1 MSAIVIV
8 ESPAKAKTIEKFLG
22 KGFKVVATY
31 GHIRDLPSKNGS
43 VDTENDFEMSYE
55 ISKQSTKH
63 VTELAKSVKGAD
75 EILLATDPDR
85 EGEAISWHVLEV
97 LKKKRL
103 GVKDMSVKRVVFH
116 EITKKAIQNAVANA
130 RDIDMSMV
138 NAQQARRALDYLVG
152 FTLSP
157 LLWKKVRRGLSAGR
171 VQSVALRLVCE
182 RENEILAFQS
192 QEYWSIIANVNKE
205 QDIEAKFQARLV
217 VAESK
222 KLSKF
227 DIPDE
232 KRAKELVKAIENRS
246 LTISE
251 LTKKQSNRNP
261 SPPFITS
268 SLQQEASRKLGF
280 SAKKAMM
287 VAQKLYEGIKIP
299 FPDGHEEVVGL
310 ITYMR
315 TDSVNLA
322 TEAVDT
328 IRDLV
333 ASRYGQEFLPNKPRF
348 FKSSAKNAQEA
359 HEAVRPTDVNH
370 LPERLRKSLDNDQY
384 RLYELIWKRTMACQ
398 MAGAKI
404 DKVVATLSVDSSD
417 PKAPYSLRANG
428 SSVAFPGF
436 MKVYS
441 EGKDEVSLQDRNDDD
456 SNTMLPE
463 LAEGDKITIEQ
474 IIPQQH
480 FTEPPPRYTE
490 ASLVKVLESYGIG
503 RPSTYAPTMSTIQDR
518 GYVKLEQKK
527 FFPEDVGMV
536 VNRFLVEHF
545 EKYVDYH
552 FTAHLED
559 DLDAISRGEKEW
571 VPLLKDFWSPF
582 KSLIEDKDKTTTRA
596 QVTTENTEEKCP
608 ECSENLQIKLG
619 RYGRFMACSNYPD
632 CKYTRNILKEGE
644 EEKPVVEPVMSEEKC
659 EKCGEGM
666 LIKEGR
672 FGKYLACSGYPKCRN
687 IQSLEKP
694 VDTGIACPT
703 CGKGTFLE
711 KKSRRGK
718 IFYSC
723 STYPKCK
730 HALWN
735 KPLTIPCP
743 KCSAP
748 FVMEKITKKWG
759 LEHICASEECD
770 YKEKVGEAP
779 AKEDAPA
786 KE

>member
-1 MSAIVIV
+1 MSSIVIV
-8 ESPAKAKTIEKFLG
+8 ESPAKARTIEKFLG
-22 KGFKVVATY
+22 RGFKVVATY
-31 GHIRDLPSKNGS
+31 GHIRDLPSKTGS
-43 VDTENDFEMSYE
+43 VDIDNDFAMSYE

-63 VTELAKSVKGAD
+63 VTALAKEVKGAS

-85 EGEAISWHVLEV
+85 EGEAISWHVVEV

-103 GVKDMSVKRVVFH
+103 GLKNMAIRRVVFH
-116 EITKKAIQNAVANA
+116 EITKKAIQDAVANA
-130 RDIDMSMV
+130 RDIDMDLV

-152 FTLSP
+152 FNLSP

-182 RENEILAFQS
+182 REQEILDFKS
-192 QEYWSIIANVNKE
+192 REYWSITANVSKTADKN
-205 QDIEAKFQARLV
+205 AAFQARLA
-217 VAESK
+217 VAEGK
-222 KLSKF
+222 KLDKF

-232 KRAKELVKAIENRS
+232 KRAKELVAAIENRP

-251 LTKKQSNRNP
+251 LTKKQTRQNP
-261 SPPFITS
+261 PPPFITS

-280 SAKKAMM
+280 SAKKTMM
-287 VAQKLYEGIKIP
+287 VAQKLYEGVKIP
-299 FPDGHEEVVGL
+299 FPDGHQEVVGL

-322 TEAVDT
+322 QEALNGIRNLITE
-328 IRDLV
+328 
-333 ASRYGQEFLPNKPRF
+333 RYGAEYIPPKPRNY
-348 FKSSAKNAQEA
+348 KSSAKNAQEA
-359 HEAVRPTDVNH
+359 HEAIRPTDVQH
-370 LPERLRKSLDNDQY
+370 LPERLRKSLDKDQF

-398 MAGAKI
+398 MAPAKI
-404 DKVVATLSVDSSD
+404 DKVTATLSVDSAD
-417 PKAPYSLRANG
+417 PKALYSLRANG
-428 SSVAFPGF
+428 SSVAFSGF
-436 MKVYS
+436 RKVYS
-441 EGKDEVSLQDRNDDD
+441 EGKDEISAQDRNEDE
-456 SNTMLPE
+456 SNTMLPPLE
-463 LAEGDKITIEQ
+463 KGEAINMDAV
-474 IIPQQH
+474 IPRQH

-490 ASLVKVLESYGIG
+490 ASLVKALESYGIG

-536 VNRFLVEHF
+536 VNRFLVQHF

-571 VPLLKDFWSPF
+571 VPLLKEFWSPF
-582 KSLIEDKDKTTTRA
+582 EGRIKEKDKSTTRS
-596 QVTTENTEEKCP
+596 QVTSEDTDEPCP
-608 ECSENLQIKLG
+608 ECGKNLQIKLG

-632 CKYTRNILKEGE
+632 CKYTRNIAKDGE
-644 EEKPVVEPVMSEEKC
+644 EEKPVAEPVMSDQKC
-659 EKCGEGM
+659 DKCGSAM
-666 LIKEGR
+666 LIKEGK

-694 VDTGIACPT
+694 KDTGIPCPA

-730 HALWN
+730 NAIWN
-735 KPLTIPCP
+735 KPLNQPCP
-743 KCSAP
+743 KCNAP
-748 FVMEKITKKWG
+748 FVMEKVTKRWG
-759 LEHICASEECD
+759 LEHLCAVEECD
-770 YKEKVGEAP
+770 YREKMG
-779 AKEDAPA
+779 DAP
-786 KE
+786 K

>member
-1 MSAIVIV
+1 MSSIVIV

-22 KGFKVVATY
+22 PGFKVVATY
-31 GHIRDLPSKNGS
+31 GHIRDLPSKKGS
-43 VDTENDFEMSYE
+43 VDTENNFEMSYE

-63 VTELAKSVKGAD
+63 VTELANSVKGAKD
-75 EILLATDPDR
+75 ILLATDPDR

-103 GVKDMSVKRVVFH
+103 GIKDMSVRRVVFH
-116 EITKKAIQNAVANA
+116 EITKRAIQEAVANA
-130 RDIDMSMV
+130 REIDMDMV

-182 RENEILAFQS
+182 REDEIQSFTS
-192 QEYWSIIANVNKE
+192 QEYWSILANVSKE
-205 QDIEAKFQARLV
+205 SDSEAAFQARLV
-217 VAESK
+217 VADGK

-232 KRAKELVKAIENRS
+232 RRAKELVDAIAGKP
-246 LTISE
+246 LVLSE
-251 LTKKQSNRNP
+251 LEKKQSRRNP
-261 SPPFITS
+261 APPFITS

-280 SAKKAMM
+280 SAKKTMM
-287 VAQKLYEGIKIP
+287 VAQKLYEGIDIP
-299 FPDGHEEVVGL
+299 FADGHREVVGL
-310 ITYMR
+310 ISYMR

-322 TEAVDT
+322 QEALT
-328 IRDLV
+328 GIRALIE
-333 ASRYGQEFLPNKPRF
+333 SRYGAEYLPGKPRF

-359 HEAVRPTDVNH
+359 HEAIRPTDVQH
-370 LPERLRKSLDNDQY
+370 LPERIRGALDRDQF
-384 RLYELIWKRTMACQ
+384 RLYELIWKRTLACQ
-398 MAGAKI
+398 MAAAKI
-404 DKVVATLSVDSSD
+404 DQVTATLSVDSSD

-428 SSVAFPGF
+428 SFVAFSGF
-436 MKVYS
+436 MKVYRES
-441 EGKDEVSLQDRNDDD
+441 QDEVSLQDRNDDD
-456 SNTMLPE
+456 SSSMLPPLQKGESITLNE
-463 LAEGDKITIEQ
+463 LL
-474 IIPQQH
+474 PQQH

-518 GYVKLEQKK
+518 GYVKLDQKK
-527 FFPEDVGMV
+527 FYPEDVGMV

-559 DLDAISRGEKEW
+559 DLDAISRGEKAW
-571 VPLLKDFWSPF
+571 IPLLKEFWSPF
-582 KSLIEDKDKTTTRA
+582 KKQIDEKDKTTSKS
-596 QVTTENTEEKCP
+596 QVTTEETDELCP
-608 ECSENLQIKLG
+608 ECGKNLQIKLG
-619 RYGRFMACSNYPD
+619 RYGRFMACSNYPE
-632 CKYTRNILKEGE
+632 CKFTRNILKEGE
-644 EEKPVVEPVMSEEKC
+644 EEKPEAEPVMSDQVC
-659 EKCGEGM
+659 EKCGLGM

-672 FGKYLACSGYPKCRN
+672 FGKYLACSGYPDCRN
-687 IQSLEKP
+687 IQSLDKP
-694 VDTGIACPT
+694 TDTGISCPS

-718 IFYSC
+718 VFYSC

-735 KPLTIPCP
+735 KPVLQTCP
-743 KCSAP
+743 KCNAP
-748 FVMEKITKKWG
+748 FVTEKITKKWG
-759 LEHICASEECD
+759 LEHLCASEACD
-770 YKEKVGEAP
+770 YREKIAVEV
-779 AKEDAPA
+779 ET
-786 KE
+786 E

>member
-31 GHIRDLPSKNGS
+31 GHIRDLPSKKGS
-43 VDTENDFEMSYE
+43 VDTENDFAMSYE

-97 LKKKRL
+97 LKNKRVGL
-103 GVKDMSVKRVVFH
+103 KNMTVRRVVFH
-116 EITKKAIQNAVANA
+116 EITKRAIQDAVANA
-130 RDIDMSMV
+130 REIDMDMV

-171 VQSVALRLVCE
+171 VQSVALRLVCD
-182 RENEILAFQS
+182 RENEILAFKS
-192 QEYWSIIANVNKE
+192 QEYWSILGQVSKKDDQE
-205 QDIEAKFQARLV
+205 TRFQARLV
-217 VAESK
+217 VADSK

-227 DIPDE
+227 DIPD
-232 KRAKELVKAIENRS
+232 KNRADELVKAIQNRP
-246 LTISE
+246 LTLTE
-251 LTKKQSNRNP
+251 LAKKQTKQNP
-261 SPPFITS
+261 APPFITS

-322 TEAVDT
+322 QEALAG
-328 IRDLV
+328 IRSLIEE
-333 ASRYGQEFLPNKPRF
+333 RYGAEYLPSKPRYY
-348 FKSSAKNAQEA
+348 KSSAKNAQEA

-370 LPERLRKSLDNDQY
+370 LPERLRKSLDKDQY

-398 MAGAKI
+398 MAPAKI
-404 DKVVATLSVDSSD
+404 DKVTATLSVDSDD
-417 PKAPYSLRANG
+417 PKAPFSLRANG
-428 SSVAFPGF
+428 SSVAFSGF
-436 MKVYS
+436 RKVYS
-441 EGKDEVSLQDRNDDD
+441 EGKDAVSAQDRNEDDA
-456 SNTMLPE
+456 STMLPP
-463 LAEGDKITIEQ
+463 LQKGDKLNLDEVL
-474 IIPQQH
+474 PQQH

-490 ASLVKVLESYGIG
+490 ASLVKALESFGIG

-518 GYVKLEQKK
+518 GYVKLDQKK

-559 DLDAISRGEKEW
+559 DLDAISRGEKAW
-571 VPLLKDFWSPF
+571 VPLLTEFWSPF
-582 KSLIEDKDKTTTRA
+582 KQQIEEKDKTTTKA
-596 QVTTENTEEKCP
+596 QVTTEDTDEACP
-608 ECSENLQIKLG
+608 ECQKHLQIKLG

-644 EEKPVVEPVMSEEKC
+644 EETPVAEPVMSDEKC

-672 FGKYLACSGYPKCRN
+672 FGKYLACSGYPNCRN

-694 VDTGIACPT
+694 TDTGIACPT

-735 KPLTIPCP
+735 KPLTQPCP

-748 FVMEKITKKWG
+748 FVTEKITKKWG
-759 LEHICASEECD
+759 LEHLCANEECD
-770 YKEKVGEAP
+770 YREKIGEAP
-779 AKEDAPA
+779 AKE
-786 KE
+786 